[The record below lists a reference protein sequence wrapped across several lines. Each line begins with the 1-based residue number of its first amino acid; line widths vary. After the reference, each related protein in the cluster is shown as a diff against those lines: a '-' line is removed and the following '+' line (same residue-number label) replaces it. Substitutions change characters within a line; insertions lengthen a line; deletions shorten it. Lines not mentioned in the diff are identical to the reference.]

1 MCVWLCMSVCSF
13 QLWSSNLL
21 PFTLRVVWMSKTVP
35 KPAKHG
41 RRTHTHTHTRV
52 HTDTHNLKQQYTQEA
67 PGSQTKPGSLTFFG
81 EMLDLLHPAVQ
92 CQPSNSRPASVPDWT
107 LTSETQQCN
116 IITEHYKETLPLS
129 ALYIW
134 MHMNQLAVISGMH
147 AVVWGHILVRICG
160 VKLFC
165 IQNIVWIW
173 WGFLCNLLK
182 AVIYIG

>member
-21 PFTLRVVWMSKTVP
+21 PFTLRLVWMSKTVP

-41 RRTHTHTHTRV
+41 QRTHTRV
-52 HTDTHNLKQQYTQEA
+52 HTDTHNLKQQHTHEA
-67 PGSQTKPGSLTFFG
+67 PGSQTQPGSLTFFG
-81 EMLDLLHPAVQ
+81 EMLDLLYPAAQ

-107 LTSETQQCN
+107 LTSETQQGN
-116 IITEHYKETLPLS
+116 STSI

-134 MHMNQLAVISGMH
+134 MHMNQLAVICGMH

-165 IQNIVWIW
+165 IQNIVWICW
-173 WGFLCNLLK
+173 VFY
-182 AVIYIG
+182 VIS

>member
-21 PFTLRVVWMSKTVP
+21 PFTLRLVWMSKTVL

-41 RRTHTHTHTRV
+41 QRTHTHTHTRV

-134 MHMNQLAVISGMH
+134 MHMNQLAVICGMH
-147 AVVWGHILVRICG
+147 TVVLGTYFGKNLWCKVILYTEYCLDLV
-160 VKLFC
+160 
-165 IQNIVWIW
+165 
-173 WGFLCNLLK
+173 GFLCNLLK

>member
-1 MCVWLCMSVCSF
+1 MSAVYVC
-13 QLWSSNLL
+13 L
-21 PFTLRVVWMSKTVP
+21 TLHVCLQFSVMIIQSASLHPKVGLNVQNCPQACKTWT
-35 KPAKHG
+35 AD
-41 RRTHTHTHTRV
+41 THTHTRV

-129 ALYIW
+129 ALYI
-134 MHMNQLAVISGMH
+134 
-147 AVVWGHILVRICG
+147 
-160 VKLFC
+160 
-165 IQNIVWIW
+165 
-173 WGFLCNLLK
+173 
-182 AVIYIG
+182 

>member
-1 MCVWLCMSVCSF
+1 MIIQSASLHPKVGLNVQNCPQAC
-13 QLWSSNLL
+13 
-21 PFTLRVVWMSKTVP
+21 KTWT
-35 KPAKHG
+35 AD
-41 RRTHTHTHTRV
+41 THTHTRV

-134 MHMNQLAVISGMH
+134 MHMNQLAVICGMH

-173 WGFLCNLLK
+173 WGFY
-182 AVIYIG
+182 VIS